1 MTDGTN
7 FVLERRQRNQALKQS
22 CVETTSKVA

>member
-7 FVLERRQRNQALKQS
+7 FVSEQRQRNQALKQS
-22 CVETTSKVA
+22 CIKTTSKVA